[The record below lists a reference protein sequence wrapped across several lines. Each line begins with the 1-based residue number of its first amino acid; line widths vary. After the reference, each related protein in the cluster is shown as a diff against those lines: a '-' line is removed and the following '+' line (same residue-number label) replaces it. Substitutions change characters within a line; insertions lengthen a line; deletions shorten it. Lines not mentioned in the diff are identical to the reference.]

1 MNRLSF
7 FAIAC
12 SFVVCSHGQVTL
24 QDFSSVISP
33 NTYFYGTWEA
43 NNDTGGSIN
52 PNAQFIQGTGEYTI
66 DGTGVTNADSSYIEF
81 FNTLPVSIFG
91 TSDFL
96 GVTGTL
102 LTTNTAS
109 SFQITLVDSGAKTAF
124 ATFVLASFSVGSPT
138 TIYSPLTMQSGFNVS
153 AIDSLQISGA
163 LPSGTSRFSFTFDS
177 ITADAIPEPSTYVLI
192 AMGLGLVGVAIRRR
206 AQRF

>member
-1 MNRLSF
+1 MNRLSLL
-7 FAIAC
+7 AITCALA
-12 SFVVCSHGQVTL
+12 VCSHGQVTL
-24 QDFSSVISP
+24 QNFSSVIGP

-43 NNDTGGSIN
+43 SNDTGGSIN
-52 PNAQFIQGTGEYTI
+52 PNTQFIQGTDEYTI

-81 FNTLPVSIFG
+81 FNALPVSISG
-91 TSDFL
+91 NSDYL

-102 LTTNTAS
+102 LTNNTAS
-109 SFQITLVDSGAKTAF
+109 SFQITLVDNRAKTAF
-124 ATFVLASFSVGSPT
+124 ATFVLANFSVGSPA
-138 TIYSPLTMQSGFNVS
+138 TIYSPVTMQPGFDVS

-177 ITADAIPEPSTYVLI
+177 ITAAAIPEPSTYVLI
-192 AMGLGLVGVAIRRR
+192 AMGLGLVGLAIRRR